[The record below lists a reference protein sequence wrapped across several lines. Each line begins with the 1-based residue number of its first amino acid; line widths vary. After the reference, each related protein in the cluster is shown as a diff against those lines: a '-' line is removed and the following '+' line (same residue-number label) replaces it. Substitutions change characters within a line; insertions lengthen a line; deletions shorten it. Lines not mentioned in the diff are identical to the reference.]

1 MKLSY
6 PNLSDSDLQDKIL
19 AWGWFAFTMRAFSTF
34 CWRIRALERK
44 MKASSMHGFGFTFRK
59 QDSSGFHFF
68 SMLDTSIQIF
78 ISQCILEQSWSGS
91 PTPPNA
97 LTLPF
102 FAVSGCRDGYP
113 SMTGKGHKCQKP
125 LHHQRW
131 TLLWVHGLEG
141 QRIHITT
148 TSSSLFLAGF
158 FLSLVGTIPTFCCF
172 EPLLQSPKEEK
183 KAHVSCLAS
192 FHAIPFLPI
201 QPSKHVLSLL
211 VQLSRQTSTHNH
223 LLLSTFLQSQSHLSL
238 FLRIW
243 QLRLF
248 QPCSHLDIWFWKTAN
263 HSAQEPE
270 NFPVHHLLAHVHF
283 LERAC
288 SWQMKDI
295 FLQLVS
301 ITVWECVVQLRCIK
315 IM

>member
-1 MKLSY
+1 MEKW
-6 PNLSDSDLQDKIL
+6 N
-19 AWGWFAFTMRAFSTF
+19 
-34 CWRIRALERK
+34 C
-44 MKASSMHGFGFTFRK
+44 H
-59 QDSSGFHFF
+59 
-68 SMLDTSIQIF
+68 IQIYQIPISRIKFWPEAGSPSQCAHSQPFAGGFVPWTGKWKQVRCTVSVSPSENRIPVDSIFF
-78 ISQCILEQSWSGS
+78 ISQRILEQSWSGS

-102 FAVSGCRDGYP
+102 FAVSGCQDGYP
-113 SMTGKGHKCQKP
+113 SMTGKSHECQNR

-131 TLLWVHGLEG
+131 TLLWFHGLER
-141 QRIHITT
+141 QRIHVTT
-148 TSSSLFLAGF
+148 TSSLFLAGF
-158 FLSLVGTIPTFCCF
+158 FLSLVGTCPTFWCF

-192 FHAIPFLPI
+192 FHAIPFLTI

-288 SWQMKDI
+288 SWQMKYI

-301 ITVWECVVQLRCIK
+301 IAVWKCVVQLRCIK

>member
-1 MKLSY
+1 MHLGTVLKRLS
-6 PNLSDSDLQDKIL
+6 NSSK
-19 AWGWFAFTMRAFSTF
+19 RA
-34 CWRIRALERK
+34 
-44 MKASSMHGFGFTFRK
+44 
-59 QDSSGFHFF
+59 DSSILCSFRLPGWISFHDRQKPR
-68 SMLDTSIQIF
+68 M
-78 ISQCILEQSWSGS
+78 
-91 PTPPNA
+91 P
-97 LTLPF
+97 
-102 FAVSGCRDGYP
+102 
-113 SMTGKGHKCQKP
+113 KP

-131 TLLWVHGLEG
+131 TLLWVHGLER
-141 QRIHITT
+141 QRIHVT

-158 FLSLVGTIPTFCCF
+158 FLWLVGTISTSCCF
-172 EPLLQSPKEEK
+172 EPLLQSPQEEK

-201 QPSKHVLSLL
+201 QPSKHVFSLL

-301 ITVWECVVQLRCIK
+301 ITVWKCVVQLRCIK